1 MDNEEEKK
9 EVDNT
14 APTKLKEE
22 ELTAA
27 IVQKH
32 MAEIVSARG
41 RRTKG
46 STKTEGSSK
55 RSILKK
61 LEALSRLATRFGPRI
76 EVPVL
81 MHVVTAQFDMVR
93 TLDDVMEAKMWK
105 ACAGYLERIADV
117 LVEEAVLL
125 LLLHG

>member
-9 EVDNT
+9 EVDNA

-27 IVQKH
+27 IVQKQ

-41 RRTKG
+41 KRTKG
-46 STKTEGSSK
+46 SIKIEGNLK

-105 ACAGYLERIADV
+105 ACAGYLERITDV
-117 LVEEAVLL
+117 LGEEAVLL